1 MLRKL
6 KKLIISIVFLVIV
19 FIGYRIFTKKSPI
32 DFVKTDTKAIIVM
45 NKMSSKNFKELE
57 PVLKDFMEK
66 KDIEELDKNR
76 KYISKIYIISDN
88 ELYEQSIDFV
98 AIIDPGIYYYLAINQ
113 WEKYFVKT
121 DGIYKTKEEYKEKVK
136 GILPGADTVY
146 ADYKGGLFFV
156 SNKTEYLKKY
166 LAESKEK
173 NKNVET
179 IIKENKSNLYTF
191 IYNNNKTKELGVD
204 FITLTATLKNKEIIQ
219 NIKFHLNETIYSFLD
234 YQPSKRRLKN
244 SITNDSV
251 YISMEDFSK
260 LEKVIFNQYGLDTSM
275 GSAFSLGI
283 AFLGVDIKKELQNID
298 GEMLIDLNNGK
309 ISIAL
314 KDVEQVK
321 KLYGKLGKL
330 MISND
335 KIVNIDSDKKIL
347 TINLGLDEKNNDG
360 STQLVK
366 NETYIRKEQ
375 FLYAHIT
382 PSRVKEIN
390 TSEILNLNNNL
401 IKKDI
406 IIKGVNR
413 VIEVETTITK
423 ENLLEHINY
432 YREKIKNKK

>member
-298 GEMLIDLNNGK
+298 GELLIDLNNGK

>member
-146 ADYKGGLFFV
+146 SDYKGGLFFV

-298 GEMLIDLNNGK
+298 GELLIDLNNGK

-375 FLYAHIT
+375 FLYAQIT